1 MFKDLE
7 PGQQPDIIETDL
19 TYIILVDRK
28 DCCYTDSLIEFKVIH
43 FKLHNLKFI
52 YFNLSYYIDRMKI
65 LQKLK
70 IRILQSWKIPLR
82 ESYWCV

>member
-28 DCCYTDSLIEFKVIH
+28 DCCYTDSLIEFKLIY
-43 FKLHNLKFI
+43 FESHNLKFI
-52 YFNLSYYIDRMKI
+52 YFKFYRVTLIEWKF
-65 LQKLK
+65 LK
-70 IRILQSWKIPLR
+70 N
-82 ESYWCV
+82 

>member
-28 DCCYTDSLIEFKVIH
+28 DCCYTDSLIEFKLVH
-43 FKLHNLKFI
+43 FESHNLKFI
-52 YFNLSYYIDRMKI
+52 YFKFYRVTLI
-65 LQKLK
+65 
-70 IRILQSWKIPLR
+70 
-82 ESYWCV
+82 E